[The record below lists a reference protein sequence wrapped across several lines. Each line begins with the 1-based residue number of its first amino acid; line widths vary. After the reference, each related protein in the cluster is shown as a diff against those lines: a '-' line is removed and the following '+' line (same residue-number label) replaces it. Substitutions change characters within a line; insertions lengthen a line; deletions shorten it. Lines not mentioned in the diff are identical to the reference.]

1 MKEYK
6 NLFYELLYPNV
17 CPFCGSLVR
26 EGMCGECEEKVVY
39 VQEPYCKKCGKPV
52 RTEEQEYCFDCEKN
66 RHYFTEGR
74 ALFLHKSPV
83 SEAVYAMKYQNRR
96 VYGQFFGRELAEKYN
111 GFMEKRGVELIIPIP
126 LHKSKKRLRG
136 YNQSQIVAGE
146 LAKRTGIPMDMTKL
160 TRRKKTKPQKS
171 LDDRQRKANISGAFS
186 LKGELGGKKNILLVD
201 DIYTTGSTLDE
212 AARVLLNGGAENVYF
227 LTISIGQGY

>member
-1 MKEYK
+1 MDNFLAGSWQRSIMDSWKKEG
-6 NLFYELLYPNV
+6 LSLSYPYR
-17 CPFCGSLVR
+17 FI
-26 EGMCGECEEKVVY
+26 
-39 VQEPYCKKCGKPV
+39 
-52 RTEEQEYCFDCEKN
+52 
-66 RHYFTEGR
+66 R
-74 ALFLHKSPV
+74 A
-83 SEAVYAMKYQNRR
+83 
-96 VYGQFFGRELAEKYN
+96 
-111 GFMEKRGVELIIPIP
+111 
-126 LHKSKKRLRG
+126 KKRLRG

-160 TRRKKTKPQKS
+160 ARRKKTKPQKS